1 MTNPSYPHL
10 FEPLDL
16 GFTTLKNRIFM
27 ASMHVRFELLGN
39 RVERAAEF
47 YAERARGGTALIV
60 TGGYGPNP
68 QGVIE
73 AGADYLNSDDQVT
86 EESKI
91 PAAVHEAGGKIA
103 LQILHAGRYAKVDDP
118 VGASS
123 IPSPINPRKVR
134 ALTTD
139 EVEKTIVDYVN
150 CAALAKQAGYD
161 GVEIMGSEGY
171 LISTFCAESTND
183 RSDKWGGNFKNRIRF
198 PVEIVRRVRER
209 VGPNFIMLYRISA
222 LDLFE
227 GGLTGDETAVLAQE
241 IEKAGADILTTGIG
255 WHESRIPTIA
265 HMVPRGGWR
274 HAARRIKE
282 SVSIPVAATNR
293 INTPET
299 GEALLNNGDADIVAL
314 GRQML
319 ADPAFAR
326 KAETG
331 RGDAINTCIGCN
343 QACLDYIFSDRASTC
358 LVNPFAGR
366 ELDISR
372 QKSKLPKN
380 IAVVGAGPAGM
391 SAALTAAESG
401 HTVTLYE
408 GSAEL
413 GGQFNLAKRIPGK
426 EDFDETIRYFKTRL
440 TEEGVNIQMMTR
452 PAAAELKAADYEH
465 VVIATGVLPR
475 NPDIPGADRENV
487 INYVDALLG
496 RKPVGQKVAIIGSG
510 GIGFDVAEFV
520 TSPHRHLPVPI
531 DDFLAHWGIDKTH
544 TSAGGMSTPT
554 REAPARDVTML
565 QRTDARPGKSLGL
578 TTGWVVRSE
587 LKSRGVR
594 NITGATYERIDD
606 DGLHIIVGG
615 EQKVIPADT
624 IIICAGQEPEN
635 SLYKELSGEG
645 VTATVIGGA
654 EKSADLDALRA
665 IRQGTEVALAI

>member
-1 MTNPSYPHL
+1 M
-10 FEPLDL
+10 
-16 GFTTLKNRIFM
+16 
-27 ASMHVRFELLGN
+27 
-39 RVERAAEF
+39 
-47 YAERARGGTALIV
+47 
-60 TGGYGPNP
+60 
-68 QGVIE
+68 
-73 AGADYLNSDDQVT
+73 
-86 EESKI
+86 
-91 PAAVHEAGGKIA
+91 
-103 LQILHAGRYAKVDDP
+103 
-118 VGASS
+118 
-123 IPSPINPRKVR
+123 
-134 ALTTD
+134 
-139 EVEKTIVDYVN
+139 
-150 CAALAKQAGYD
+150 
-161 GVEIMGSEGY
+161 
-171 LISTFCAESTND
+171 
-183 RSDKWGGNFKNRIRF
+183 
-198 PVEIVRRVRER
+198 
-209 VGPNFIMLYRISA
+209 
-222 LDLFE
+222 
-227 GGLTGDETAVLAQE
+227 
-241 IEKAGADILTTGIG
+241 
-255 WHESRIPTIA
+255 
-265 HMVPRGGWR
+265 
-274 HAARRIKE
+274 
-282 SVSIPVAATNR
+282 
-293 INTPET
+293 
-299 GEALLNNGDADIVAL
+299 
-314 GRQML
+314 
-319 ADPAFAR
+319 
-326 KAETG
+326 
-331 RGDAINTCIGCN
+331 
-343 QACLDYIFSDRASTC
+343 
-358 LVNPFAGR
+358 
-366 ELDISR
+366 
-372 QKSKLPKN
+372 
-380 IAVVGAGPAGM
+380 GAGPAGM

-487 INYVDALLG
+487 INYVDALLE

-578 TTGWVVRSE
+578 TTGWVVRGE

-645 VTATVIGGA
+645 
-654 EKSADLDALRA
+654 
-665 IRQGTEVALAI
+665 